1 MKKLFKLLFVS
12 LLVVACSSD
21 DDSGGPGGPGGPT
34 IPDDDD
40 DDDVI
45 ESNIGNPDAE
55 AIAGF
60 TYIPTDLPLDI
71 VDYPIGNIVSA
82 QKLASST
89 ADNLLF
95 KDILLAEY
103 NSITAE
109 NDMKPNNMFLG
120 PDEEDY
126 DYSDG
131 DAIVAYAKANNLRVH
146 GHVLVWHSQQPGWF
160 SSFAGTDE
168 EFEEAI
174 LNYVTNT
181 VAHFAEEKLPS
192 GESVVASWDVVNE
205 VFEQPG
211 NVIYTRTSEDFVA
224 KCFIAA
230 RAGDPDVKL
239 FYNDFNI
246 AGDTGKRN
254 NILDMVNDFL
264 DRDIPIDGIGMQM
277 HLNHDWPSNDLPTSI
292 EDIAATGLL
301 VHVSELDVKI
311 NYGGST
317 PITLSTTQASAHE
330 LQYQRAA
337 FYYNSLVP
345 EAQQYGITI
354 WGFRDTESWLYNG
367 GRDWPLIHDS
377 NFNYKIS
384 HKGFVNGLKGLNPE

>member
-40 DDDVI
+40 ADDVI

-126 DYSDG
+126 D
-131 DAIVAYAKANNLRVH
+131 
-146 GHVLVWHSQQPGWF
+146 
-160 SSFAGTDE
+160 
-168 EFEEAI
+168 
-174 LNYVTNT
+174 
-181 VAHFAEEKLPS
+181 
-192 GESVVASWDVVNE
+192 
-205 VFEQPG
+205 
-211 NVIYTRTSEDFVA
+211 
-224 KCFIAA
+224 
-230 RAGDPDVKL
+230 
-239 FYNDFNI
+239 
-246 AGDTGKRN
+246 
-254 NILDMVNDFL
+254 
-264 DRDIPIDGIGMQM
+264 
-277 HLNHDWPSNDLPTSI
+277 
-292 EDIAATGLL
+292 
-301 VHVSELDVKI
+301 
-311 NYGGST
+311 
-317 PITLSTTQASAHE
+317 
-330 LQYQRAA
+330 
-337 FYYNSLVP
+337 
-345 EAQQYGITI
+345 
-354 WGFRDTESWLYNG
+354 
-367 GRDWPLIHDS
+367 
-377 NFNYKIS
+377 
-384 HKGFVNGLKGLNPE
+384 